1 MNDCGS
7 VESNSASDVS
17 PSSNDLKLEGANSL
31 EENGT
36 STDGSNTKGEQEVSV
51 ERKSGPDA
59 YPLHYLVWS
68 NNYRKL
74 EKELTENKVREKE
87 RVCE

>member
-7 VESNSASDVS
+7 VESNSASDTS
-17 PSSNDLKLEGANSL
+17 PSSNSLKQDGASSL

-36 STDGSNTKGEQEVSV
+36 STSRSDTKLEQEITL
-51 ERKSGPDA
+51 EKKSGPDS
-59 YPLHYLVWS
+59 YPLHYLVWH

-74 EKELTENKVREKE
+74 EKELTENKVRYEE
-87 RVCE
+87 RMS